1 LLLQA
6 AFTERGG
13 STWGRGNALA
23 SGKEGG
29 QECFEEDLPICKVIE
44 WPLGGGGSRSSG
56 RRAAEHLVI
65 VLSAVLYC
73 ASSSAG
79 SGSGDNAT
87 VKYMHFSF
95 LHCSNRFPDPQYIE
109 KKGKAK
115 SKKSTSGIYGVTVY
129 AFLY

>member
-56 RRAAEHLVI
+56 RRAAEHLVMYFRQFYT
-65 VLSAVLYC
+65 VHPPAPDQEAVIMQLLNIC
-73 ASSSAG
+73 
-79 SGSGDNAT
+79 T
-87 VKYMHFSF
+87 F
-95 LHCSNRFPDPQYIE
+95 LFFIAQTAFPTLNI
-109 KKGKAK
+109 
-115 SKKSTSGIYGVTVY
+115 
-129 AFLY
+129 